1 LIFLFPCETKFY
13 KKIMEKALNFRAFS
27 FLVRIYALE
36 MDAIGLLI
44 PESAPM
50 RRVADFFP

>member
-1 LIFLFPCETKFY
+1 
-13 KKIMEKALNFRAFS
+13 MEKALNFRAFS

-36 MDAIGLLI
+36 MDVIGLLI

-50 RRVADFFP
+50 RRVADFFLDPLQGSYRSDDDSG

>member
-1 LIFLFPCETKFY
+1 LFPCETKFD

-27 FLVRIYALE
+27 FLVRIYALG

-44 PESAPM
+44 LESAPM
-50 RRVADFFP
+50 RRVTAFFP